1 MNVALYF
8 SKMKTIVFL
17 IQQANNSGPEN
28 VVLDICR
35 FIDRSRYQPVV
46 LSLRDENP
54 AVSIEDKFKSMNIEV
69 AHIGVSK
76 YQEEFLTK
84 NVAKKIKRAY
94 TELGGDLIHAHCY
107 HPILMS
113 SYLRDIPTVATLH
126 SISGEDGVM
135 NKGYVIGHY
144 MNWRYLHALKRQ
156 NCLVAISDYMME
168 YFSGI
173 NNNLVK
179 IPNGVSMVRD
189 NEFDTCSFKKS
200 LGIDLKKKVVA
211 VVGYMTERK
220 NVTYI
225 ASELKKS
232 DADFTCLFIGTGDKF
247 DVCKR
252 IVEGDE
258 RFRFEGFRKNV
269 SDYLHITDLYVSASK
284 SEGLPLSV
292 LEAVNMG
299 IPCLLSNI
307 RPHVEIASNLNTAG
321 VLCFSLQPDAL
332 CSAFNNVIL
341 QDFNNKEIA
350 IKAKGIYSSE
360 VMTRRYEEIYDKIT
374 FE

>member
-1 MNVALYF
+1 
-8 SKMKTIVFL
+8 MKTIVFL
-17 IQQANNSGPEN
+17 IQQVNNSGPEN

-35 FIDRSRYQPVV
+35 YIDRSRYKPVV
-46 LSLRDENP
+46 LSLRNENP
-54 AVSIEDKFKSMNIEV
+54 AVSIEDKFRSLDIEV
-69 AHIGVSK
+69 VHIGVSK
-76 YQEEFLTK
+76 YQEEFFTK
-84 NVAKKIKRAY
+84 SVSKKIRRAY

-107 HPILMS
+107 HPILIS

-144 MNWRYLHALKRQ
+144 MNWRYLHALEHQ
-156 NCLVAISDYMME
+156 DCLVAISDYMME

-173 NNNLVK
+173 NKSLVK

-189 NEFDTCSFKKS
+189 NGFDANTFRKN
-200 LGIDLKKKVVA
+200 LGIDLKRKVVA
-211 VVGYMTERK
+211 IVGYMTERK

-232 DADFTCLFIGTGDKF
+232 DADFICLFIGTGDKY
-247 DVCKR
+247 DECKR
-252 IVEGDE
+252 VVEGDK

-307 RPHVEIASNLNTAG
+307 RPHVEIASNINTEG
-321 VLCFSLQPDAL
+321 VSCFALQSGAL
-332 CSAFNNVIL
+332 LSAFNKVIT
-341 QDFNNKEIA
+341 QDFNNTEIA
-350 IKAKGIYSSE
+350 ATAKGIYSSE
-360 VMTRRYEEIYDKIT
+360 VMARRYEEIYDKVVC
-374 FE
+374 E